1 MSSGDSTQT
10 ETSSGPVPTTTTV
23 AVVGAGLAGLTAARA
38 LHRAGVDVLVLE
50 AADRLGGR
58 AMSETTALGSR
69 VDLGGQW
76 IGHDHH
82 RIAALAT
89 ELGATRFRMHTTP
102 LPTILDG
109 ARRVRPGAPSMLA
122 TAGLL
127 LGLEALSHIP
137 PPRRWN
143 TTTVANWLAR
153 VPGRTPR
160 RLLELAAS
168 TSWTAD
174 LDRLSVQAMMR
185 MIRLQGGLRTMLST
199 TGGAQQD
206 LLVEGVGTLVE
217 GLAGELGARVR
228 LGHRVTSIGEG
239 ADGVTLATSAGTVAA
254 TKVVVTVPPP
264 LLDRISFE
272 PPLPP
277 DRIAIAARSYMGSVY
292 KAIAVFDRPFWRDRG
307 TNAEMM
313 VLGAF
318 GTAVFDTS
326 PPDGPGHL
334 CMLVGGPHARALD
347 GLDAAS
353 RRETI
358 LGPLVSRLGAEV
370 LEPVGWHE
378 KAWHLDDNV
387 GGGYTALPEPGA
399 TDALPP
405 LPFTPVGDIHWA
417 GAETAIDHPGYLDGA
432 IESGIRVAHE
442 VLDTLA
448 QRDQLTPR

>member
-1 MSSGDSTQT
+1 MNSEDPTHTEAPSGSA
-10 ETSSGPVPTTTTV
+10 PTTTTV

-82 RIAALAT
+82 RLAALAT
-89 ELGATRFRMHTTP
+89 EFGATRFRMHTTP
-102 LPTILDG
+102 VPTILDG
-109 ARRVRPGAPSMLA
+109 ARRVLPGAPSTLA
-122 TAGLL
+122 TVGLL
-127 LGLEALSHIP
+127 LSLEVLSHIH
-137 PPRRWN
+137 PRRRWD
-143 TTTVANWLAR
+143 TTTVADWLAK

-160 RLLELAAS
+160 RLLELAALI
-168 TSWTAD
+168 SWTAD
-174 LDRLSVQAMMR
+174 LDRLSVQTMMTL
-185 MIRLQGGLRTMLST
+185 IRLQGGLRTMLST
-199 TGGAQQD
+199 TGGAQED
-206 LLVEGVGTLVE
+206 LLVEGVGTLVD
-217 GLAGELGARVR
+217 GLADELGPRVR

-239 ADGVTLATSAGTVAA
+239 ADGVTLATTAGTVHA

-264 LLDRISFE
+264 LLDRISFQ
-272 PPLPP
+272 PSLPP
-277 DRIAIAARSYMGSVY
+277 DRVAAATRTYMGSVY

-307 TNAEMM
+307 KNAEIV
-313 VLGAF
+313 VLDAPRI
-318 GTAVFDTS
+318 AVFDTS

-347 GLDAAS
+347 QLDAAS

-358 LGPLVSRLGAEV
+358 LGPLVSWLGTEV
-370 LEPVGWHE
+370 LEPVSWHE

-387 GGGYTALPEPGA
+387 GGGYFAVPEPGA
-399 TDALPP
+399 TDALMP
-405 LPFTPVGDIHWA
+405 LPFTPVGEIHWA
-417 GAETAIDHPGYLDGA
+417 GTETAVDHPGYLDGA
-432 IESGIRVAHE
+432 IESGTRVAHE
-442 VLDTLA
+442 VLDALA